1 VPLQVFVVSDPPH
14 PSVQL
19 DAVAGIFRLDP
30 ADARLK
36 VDFPAPEVLNATD
49 PDHATAFAASLTGAG
64 MNVKTFDSAAL
75 ARIPWPAPVSSFE
88 FGVDGLVADVSG
100 RQVTVG
106 YAVPILGVYCAPP
119 AGFMQDL
126 ETGLTP
132 PTDGVGIAEA
142 IQSTAVLD
150 LYFRQGGDLQRLS
163 LVRGVTDFSRLADTS
178 ADASA
183 ETPPSES
190 VPEGNGVGATAAECE
205 RRFSDIEIDA
215 RLLGVLPRRRFA
227 MGDDSF
233 DPDIRKNF
241 SYGTLLL
248 RQALYSVRPD
258 LGDLTQWELGSR
270 IALVLGGATLGDG
283 NVTE

>member
-19 DAVAGIFRLDP
+19 EAVAGIFRLDP

-49 PDHATAFAASLTGAG
+49 PEHAAEFAASLTGAG
-64 MNVKTFDSAAL
+64 MNVNVFDGGEL

-88 FGVDGLVADVSG
+88 FRGDGLVADVSG
-100 RQVTVG
+100 RSVTVG
-106 YAVPILGVYCAPP
+106 YDVPTLGVHCAPP
-119 AGFMQDL
+119 SDFVL
-126 ETGLTP
+126 PVETGLTP
-132 PTDGVGIAEA
+132 QADGVAVAEA

-150 LYFRQGGDLQRLS
+150 LYFRRGEDLQRLS
-163 LVRGVTDFSRLADTS
+163 FVRGVTDFSGLADTS
-178 ADASA
+178 ADTQGDRVS
-183 ETPPSES
+183 
-190 VPEGNGVGATAAECE
+190 ATAAECE
-205 RRFSDIEIDA
+205 RRFAKLEMDA
-215 RLLGVLPRRRFA
+215 RLVGVLPRQRFA

-270 IALVLGGATLGDG
+270 IALVLSAPPR
-283 NVTE
+283 